1 MTEDELIELLHQ
13 RESIGR
19 TEYVTFGELVAM
31 VPSDQVEAWQ
41 AVLAKVK
48 AADAVRNALEDA
60 D

>member
-13 RESIGR
+13 RQSIGR
-19 TEYVTFGELVAM
+19 IAYVTFGELVAM
-31 VPSDQVEAWQ
+31 VPSDQVEAWH

-48 AADAVRNALEDA
+48 AADAARDAEEDT